1 MKKIVLLGLICLPV
15 LTIANTTPSIKTSED
30 CKLRGFNLLA
40 YDANFKGAFD
50 FKLMEFGGMK
60 STDFDVDSC
69 IGKNNVANGILT
81 AEYAQNKN
89 KIVGQHLKS
98 FVAFDPKNKEILV
111 ALIDEESKSYII
123 GNKTP
128 NLISALK
135 SSFSSNDIFKKID
148 LTSTLTFSNFNEIN
162 ETDKSNVEESQA
174 IEKRIEENKRL
185 FSIASANLK
194 KSNPKDLIYK
204 NST

>member
-1 MKKIVLLGLICLPV
+1 M
-15 LTIANTTPSIKTSED
+15 
-30 CKLRGFNLLA
+30 
-40 YDANFKGAFD
+40 
-50 FKLMEFGGMK
+50 
-60 STDFDVDSC
+60 
-69 IGKNNVANGILT
+69 
-81 AEYAQNKN
+81 
-89 KIVGQHLKS
+89 
-98 FVAFDPKNKEILV
+98 

-135 SSFSSNDIFKKID
+135 SSFSSNDILKID

-194 KSNPKDLIYK
+194 NQTQRI
-204 NST
+204 

>member
-1 MKKIVLLGLICLPV
+1 M
-15 LTIANTTPSIKTSED
+15 
-30 CKLRGFNLLA
+30 
-40 YDANFKGAFD
+40 
-50 FKLMEFGGMK
+50 
-60 STDFDVDSC
+60 
-69 IGKNNVANGILT
+69 
-81 AEYAQNKN
+81 
-89 KIVGQHLKS
+89 
-98 FVAFDPKNKEILV
+98 

-135 SSFSSNDIFKKID
+135 SSFSSNDIFKNRFNININ
-148 LTSTLTFSNFNEIN
+148 FSNFNEIN

-194 KSNPKDLIYK
+194 NQTQRI
-204 NST
+204 